1 MRENNYN
8 VDEDLTYITKEI
20 VKDIFGLSFGVL
32 FIGVGVYGAIQFGQE
47 LIDFCS
53 SGQELTLATK
63 LAADW
68 KEAKVGLSAIIP
80 VIGGGSNSYHAVKD
94 LRENLQYRKI
104 LKNRKK

>member
-1 MRENNYN
+1 M
-8 VDEDLTYITKEI
+8 VF
-20 VKDIFGLSFGVL
+20 VGGVL

-68 KEAKVGLSAIIP
+68 KEAKVGLCVTIP
-80 VIGGGSNSYHAVKD
+80 VISGGSNSYHAVKD
-94 LRENLQYRKI
+94 LRENLQYRKR
-104 LKNRKK
+104 LKNRNR